1 MTIGFSRAAVAA
13 LGAIV
18 GVCTAAHA
26 HVSLETKQAKAGG
39 SYKAVFGIP
48 HGCEG
53 QPTTEVSI
61 EIPEGVIGVK
71 PMPKPGW
78 TLALEKGPYA
88 RTYKFHHGETKS
100 DGVKRVTWSGGSL
113 PDDYFDQF
121 VLSTFIAGEL
131 PPDTRLYFPVTQ
143 KCASG
148 DLRWSEVP
156 AEGQDAHDLQH
167 PAPSLALVSDEVKK
181 QDKVA
186 GAMVVAGSAIEIG
199 EPWTRP
205 VNSAG
210 GIGAGY
216 AIITN
221 NGTEADELVGG
232 SSDSAE
238 RVEVHE
244 TSIDDKGVASMKKL
258 SSVPLHSGQSIEL
271 KPGGMHLM
279 FIGLKEPQK
288 EGGVLKAKLQFKK
301 AGEVNVEFAVKAA
314 GPDAAGGH
322 EGHEHMH
329 HDH

>member
-1 MTIGFSRAAVAA
+1 MIADVRILVGALFCLAGTCGVAS
-13 LGAIV
+13 
-18 GVCTAAHA
+18 A
-26 HVSLETKQAKAGG
+26 HVTLETKQAKVGG

-88 RTYKFHHGETKS
+88 RTYKFHHGETKN

-113 PDDYFDQF
+113 ADEYFDQF

-131 PPDTRLYFPVTQ
+131 PPDTRIYFPVTQ
-143 KCASG
+143 KCANG
-148 DLRWSEVP
+148 ELRWGEVP
-156 AEGQDAHDLQH
+156 AEGQDAHSLEH
-167 PAPSLALVSDEVKK
+167 PAPGLALISDEVKK

-186 GAMVVAGSAIEIG
+186 GAMAVAGGAIEIG

-205 VNSAG
+205 VATAG

-221 NGTEADELVGG
+221 NGTEVDELVGG
-232 SSDSAE
+232 SSDAAE
-238 RVEVHE
+238 RVEMHE

-258 SSVPLHSGQSIEL
+258 ASVPLQSGQSIEL
-271 KPGGMHLM
+271 KPGGMHIM

-288 EGGVLKAKLQFKK
+288 EGGVLKAKLKFKK
-301 AGEVNVEFAVKAA
+301 AGEIDVEFAVKAA
-314 GPDAAGGH
+314 GPKGAGGH